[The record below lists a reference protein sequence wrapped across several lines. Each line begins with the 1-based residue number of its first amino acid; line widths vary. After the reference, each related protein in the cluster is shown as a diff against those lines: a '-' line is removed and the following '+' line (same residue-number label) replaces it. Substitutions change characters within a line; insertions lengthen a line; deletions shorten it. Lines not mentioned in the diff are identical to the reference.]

1 MTISLASAQL
11 WRTRPGA
18 MLFITVLIVG
28 TIGLIV
34 AASVASRGHGEI
46 SMGESTVADQQA
58 TAHAHTCAQDVLYR
72 LSLNSSYTGETLTI
86 GTNGDTCISTI
97 ATVGTIRIARIS
109 GKTRRW
115 TQKLFMKIETNT
127 TPDTILEYY
136 LVP

>member
-1 MTISLASAQL
+1 
-11 WRTRPGA
+11 

-28 TIGLIV
+28 TVGLIV

-86 GTNGDTCISTI
+86 GTNGDTCASTI
-97 ATVGTIRIARIS
+97 ATAGTIRIARIS
-109 GKTRRW
+109 GNTRRW
-115 TQKLFMKIETNT
+115 TQKLFVKIETNT